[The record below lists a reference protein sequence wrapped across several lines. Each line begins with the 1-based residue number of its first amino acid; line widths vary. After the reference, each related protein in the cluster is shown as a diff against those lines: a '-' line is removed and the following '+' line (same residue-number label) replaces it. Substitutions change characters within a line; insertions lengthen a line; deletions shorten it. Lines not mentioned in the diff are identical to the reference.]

1 MVKAELVD
9 SIGKNYVVART
20 VELMKGDKKNLK
32 TLDSTLTTM
41 NKDKTQVNRP
51 FWNIIVLFCRMHL
64 I

>member
-9 SIGKNYVVART
+9 SIGKSYTVART

-41 NKDKTQVNRP
+41 NKDKTQLNGT